1 MQAAGSC
8 VHCKPHSTISGCVIG
23 EYLYVLKFRMEENV
37 DGGARDKGNDVRI
50 IGLDLYE
57 ILNNS

>member
-1 MQAAGSC
+1 VCSLQTSFHNKWMC
-8 VHCKPHSTISGCVIG
+8 HWRVFICT
-23 EYLYVLKFRMEENV
+23 RMEENV